1 MRLPTRTWKLTVTIC
16 ICWLACSVI
25 ASAQTAPPGGGG
37 SPNTSTRTTTSA
49 AHTIRGKVFL
59 PSGAMPDQRIR
70 VVLELSTG
78 GIAGE
83 VFTDSVGN
91 FEFRSMPSNSYRV
104 VVPSDH
110 QSFETTTEIVEVYGN
125 FSRTFLVQIY
135 LKDKDNG
142 IKTTTKDRLLSV
154 AEMQEVPKLAKK
166 SYEQGLKR
174 ARDNKPEE
182 AIKQF
187 EEAIKAFPDYLLAI
201 NKMGEQYVALNR
213 LEDAQANFERAIVV
227 NGKYALA
234 RINLGML
241 LVKQQR
247 YPEAIEQL
255 EAANHLD
262 ESYPMCHLH
271 LGLALMDKQPPE
283 IDRAERELQ
292 RAVEA
297 GGKDFSYVHLH
308 LFNLN
313 LRRKSLDKAAAQL
326 EAYLK
331 ESPEAPNAPQV
342 REKLGQL
349 KKTLAQQTTPE
360 KKP

>member
-1 MRLPTRTWKLTVTIC
+1 MLTIC
-16 ICWLACSVI
+16 ACWVTCSMI
-25 ASAQTAPPGGGG
+25 ASAQTQPAGGAG
-37 SPNTSTRTTTSA
+37 SPNPSTRTSTAA

-78 GIAGE
+78 GIGGE

-91 FEFRSMPSNSYRV
+91 FEFRSIPSNSYRV
-104 VVPSDH
+104 VVNSDH
-110 QSFETTTEIVEVYGN
+110 QNFDTTSENVEVYGN

-135 LKDKDNG
+135 LKEKDNG
-142 IKTTTKDRLLSV
+142 ITTTTKDRLLSV
-154 AEMQEVPKLAKK
+154 AEMQEVPKAAKK
-166 SYEQGLKR
+166 SFEQGLKR

-182 AIKQF
+182 AVKQF
-187 EEAIKAFPDYLLAI
+187 EEAIKVFPDYLLAI
-201 NKMGEQYVALNR
+201 NKLGEQYVALNR
-213 LEDAQANFERAIVV
+213 LKEAQEKFERAIVV

-241 LVKQQR
+241 FVKQQR
-247 YPEAIEQL
+247 YAEAIEQL

-271 LGLALMDKQPPE
+271 LGLALMDTQPPD
-283 IDRAERELQ
+283 IDRAEKELQ
-292 RAVEA
+292 RAVES
-297 GGKDFSYVHLH
+297 GGKEFSYVHLH

-331 ESPEAPNAPQV
+331 ASPEAPNAPQV

-349 KKTLAQQTTPE
+349 KKTLAQQATPE